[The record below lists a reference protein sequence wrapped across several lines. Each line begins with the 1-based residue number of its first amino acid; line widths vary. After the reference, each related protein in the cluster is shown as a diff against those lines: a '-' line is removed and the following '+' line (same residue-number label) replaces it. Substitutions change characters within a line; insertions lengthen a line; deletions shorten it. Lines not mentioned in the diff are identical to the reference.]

1 MRIFSAAI
9 MVCAFAWVTPAV
21 AQQRVQV
28 PPECL
33 SSGQT
38 APDWNACLRV
48 SPPGSRWRSL
58 PLINLGTEALQ
69 RGDYA
74 NAVRY
79 YDEATPPG
87 STITSDVSF
96 HAFRATAYWHV
107 DRMPEALA
115 DAQLV
120 YRMIQRDP
128 TLPVAASDYYP
139 PHIDTETMYALIL
152 PILSDQHAPEFTP
165 AMQSYLAMPARD
177 WYSYANRSAV
187 LQEVGDS
194 NAALVESQRALNL
207 APGEPSILNNHCYIL
222 HALNRDAEA
231 LPYCQRALVAAPG
244 VAAVHHSNATVLA
257 ALHRCAESARAL
269 ADARRLD
276 PATVTYQS
284 PIACTA
290 N

>member
-1 MRIFSAAI
+1 MKGLSAAI
-9 MVCAFAWVTPAV
+9 MACALACFTPAV
-21 AQQRVQV
+21 AQQRVQL
-28 PPECL
+28 PPECV
-33 SSGQT
+33 SNGQT
-38 APDWNACLRV
+38 TPDWDACLRV

-58 PLINLGTEALQ
+58 PLINLGSEALQ

-120 YRMIQRDP
+120 YRMIRRDP
-128 TLPVAASDYYP
+128 TLPTPESDYFP
-139 PHIDTETMYALIL
+139 PHIDTETMYALVL
-152 PILSDQHAPEFTP
+152 PILSDQHAPEFAP
-165 AMQSYLAMPARD
+165 AMQSYLAIPARD

-187 LQEVGDS
+187 LQEVGDP
-194 NAALVESQRALNL
+194 NGALIESQRALDL
-207 APGEPSILNNHCYIL
+207 APGEPSVLNNHCYIL
-222 HALNRDAEA
+222 HSLNRDAEA
-231 LPYCQRALVAAPG
+231 LPFCERALVAAPH
-244 VAAVHHSNATVLA
+244 VAAVHHSLATVLA
-257 ALHRCAESARAL
+257 ALHRCAESERAL
-269 ADARRLD
+269 ANARRID
-276 PATVTYQS
+276 SATVTYQS

-290 N
+290 S